1 MNSYLNY
8 NGKIILSSNN
18 CISPKNQFTQFGLFE
33 TMRFSNGQIKNF
45 NDHFERLSKGLNL
58 LKIEVPD
65 NFSAEFIKNEVE
77 KLIAKCKF
85 INARLRLSVLEI
97 EKEKNNRV
105 TNFIIESWVLTS
117 FPAQINK
124 YFSATI
130 YSDVT
135 LAGNKFSSLKT
146 NNRLPYQ
153 VAQKFAF
160 ENKFDEALLLNQH
173 GRLCESTIANIF
185 LIKNQKIFTPHI
197 REGCIDGIMRK
208 NIIQVLS
215 KNGYDIIEDK
225 IKIEDLNEADEIFI
239 SNSIINAKNI
249 FFLNGR
255 KLKNNYSEFLFNEIN
270 KSSDLFL

>member
-18 CISPKNQFTQFGLFE
+18 CISPKNHISQFGLFE

-45 NDHFERLSKGLNL
+45 NHHFERLSKGLNL
-58 LKIEVPD
+58 LKIKVPD
-65 NFSAEFIKNEVE
+65 NFSTEFIKNEVE
-77 KLIAKCKF
+77 KLNAKCKF
-85 INARLRLSVLEI
+85 NNARLRLSVFEI

-105 TNFIIESWVLTS
+105 TNFIIESSVLSS

-135 LAGNKFSSLKT
+135 LAVNKFSSLKT
-146 NNRLPYQ
+146 NNRLLYQ
-153 VAQKFAF
+153 LAQKFAF
-160 ENKFDEALLLNQH
+160 ENKFDEAFLLNQH
-173 GRLCESTIANIF
+173 GRICESTIANIF

-197 REGCIDGIMRK
+197 SEGCIEGIMRK

-215 KNGYDIIEDK
+215 KKGFDIKEDK